1 MKGVIH
7 MADNGCITYH
17 LPDGDRTVVSWEYV
31 MTQLTELIT
40 PINTALIAENNALD
54 RIITKVDSW
63 LEENTES

>member
-1 MKGVIH
+1 
-7 MADNGCITYH
+7 
-17 LPDGDRTVVSWEYV
+17 